1 MAILCVKDGSR
12 WQTSRLWLR
21 WQKRESILRS
31 LGQSR
36 EKAELEFLAIPGE
49 GLARRKAWHVEFTE
63 TRTGALEGT
72 RPSSGNDHLSRFAK
86 ELEVQPPNT
95 IHQVADAL
103 EVLMRE
109 DHATGAPF
117 LAALVVSKVRNGL
130 PAPAF
135 FYVARMLGRFKDS
148 DTQTYHAREL
158 ESAWDNWGS
167 LHNR

>member
-1 MAILCVKDGSR
+1 MVGKGWPAGMHDMSSLPNRV
-12 WQTSRLWLR
+12 
-21 WQKRESILRS
+21 REQLK
-31 LGQSR
+31 
-36 EKAELEFLAIPGE
+36 E
-49 GLARRKAWHVEFTE
+49 LARRRE
-63 TRTGALEGT
+63 TVLYRDL
-72 RPSSGNDHLSRFAK
+72 AK
-86 ELEVQPPNT
+86 ELAVQPPNT

-109 DHATGAPF
+109 DQATGAPF

-135 FYVARMLGRFKDS
+135 FYVVQMLGRLKGSDTGS

-158 ESAWDNWGS
+158 ESAWDYWGS

>member
-1 MAILCVKDGSR
+1 MSSLP
-12 WQTSRLWLR
+12 
-21 WQKRESILRS
+21 KRVQEHLK
-31 LGQSR
+31 
-36 EKAELEFLAIPGE
+36 E
-49 GLARRKAWHVEFTE
+49 LARRRE
-63 TRTGALEGT
+63 TITYRDL
-72 RPSSGNDHLSRFAK
+72 AK

-135 FYVARMLGRFKDS
+135 FDVARMLGRFKDS

-167 LHNR
+167 STSAV

>member
-1 MAILCVKDGSR
+1 MSSLP
-12 WQTSRLWLR
+12 
-21 WQKRESILRS
+21 KRVQEHLK
-31 LGQSR
+31 
-36 EKAELEFLAIPGE
+36 E
-49 GLARRKAWHVEFTE
+49 LARRRE
-63 TRTGALEGT
+63 TITYRDL
-72 RPSSGNDHLSRFAK
+72 AK

-130 PAPAF
+130 PAPGF
-135 FYVARMLGRFKDS
+135 FYVARMLGRFKGSDTGS
-148 DTQTYHAREL
+148 DTQTYHAREF
-158 ESAWDNWGS
+158 ESAWDYWGS

>member
-1 MAILCVKDGSR
+1 M
-12 WQTSRLWLR
+12 
-21 WQKRESILRS
+21 
-31 LGQSR
+31 
-36 EKAELEFLAIPGE
+36 PGE
-49 GLARRKAWHVEFTE
+49 GWPAGKHGMSSLPKRVREHLKELARRRE
-63 TRTGALEGT
+63 TIIYRDL
-72 RPSSGNDHLSRFAK
+72 AK

-130 PAPAF
+130 PAPVF
-135 FYVARMLGRFKDS
+135 FYVARMLGRFKGSDAGT

-158 ESAWDNWGS
+158 ESAWDYWSSSNS
-167 LHNR
+167 R